1 MTRLNYKALLL
12 VVITI
17 GFSLRF
23 AFIDDG
29 LPFRY
34 DVDEVHRMAIVMHM
48 LSEKTLNPG
57 WFGHPAQTVI
67 YLLALVIGI
76 FYFIANTFG
85 AFSSPADF
93 AAWYHADPTVLFMMG
108 RFIII
113 LSSIAL
119 IAVTALIGRRVY
131 NARVAL
137 LAGFILAI
145 SPLHVYH
152 SSLIRSSDI
161 VMSLFMMLC
170 LFFALKIYAD
180 KRSEIVQYPEL
191 SWAVTKPYLL
201 AGLFL
206 GLAVTSKFYGVF
218 AASSIVAA
226 HFMNKH
232 SLKNSVMLLLLAML
246 ASLFGAFI
254 SGPFMFLD
262 FGTMIDDVFGEAR
275 ETHLSATAPGFWVDI
290 LWFTQVL
297 IKEGVGV
304 VLFLFAVLGIALSCR
319 ARRNELIILL
329 VSPVLLITFLA
340 ALSLRWDRW
349 VLSLIPF
356 LALFAAAFLDECFN
370 KISNFSTQPIRLAAY
385 LAVLI
390 LAIYSPA
397 NAALTEIKDLEKPD
411 ARDIAFK
418 WICDH
423 VKSGSG
429 IFVEMHGPQLDRNS
443 YRIVKVGNDHR
454 LRIIDSNSDGFN
466 NVVPHGYYSNVSSL
480 DDLSA
485 NGVDYVVLSSLEDR
499 MKASRFPGLYKKELT
514 KYQELFQSS
523 ELLFDTSAIPY
534 IRGPR
539 IEVYKINVL
548 HNRSSGS

>member
-1 MTRLNYKALLL
+1 MTGLNYKVLLL
-12 VVITI
+12 MVLAI
-17 GFSLRF
+17 GFALRF

-34 DVDEVHRMAIVMHM
+34 DIDEVHRMAIVMRI

-67 YLLALVIGI
+67 YILALVIGG
-76 FYFIANTFG
+76 FYFVASAFG

-93 AAWYHADPTVLFMMG
+93 AAWYHADPSVLFMIG
-108 RFIII
+108 RVIII

-119 IAVTALIGRRVY
+119 IVVTVLIGRRLY
-131 NARVAL
+131 NARAAL

-170 LFFALKIYAD
+170 LLFSLKIYAD
-180 KRSEIVQYPEL
+180 KRSAIVQYPGL
-191 SWAVTKPYLL
+191 SWAVIKPYLL

-206 GLAVTSKFYGVF
+206 GFAVTSKYYGVF
-218 AASSIVAA
+218 AASSIVTA

-232 SLKNSVMLLLLAML
+232 SLKISVMLLLLAMM

-254 SGPFMFLD
+254 SGPFVFLD
-262 FGTMIDDVFGEAR
+262 FGTVMDDVFGEAR
-275 ETHLSATAPGFWVDI
+275 ESHLSATAPGFWVDI
-290 LWFTQVL
+290 LWFIQVL
-297 IKEGVGV
+297 IKEGVGI
-304 VLFLFAVLGIALSCR
+304 VLFFFAALGVALSFR
-319 ARRNELIILL
+319 ARRNELVILL
-329 VSPVLLITFLA
+329 VTPVLLIIFLA

-370 KISNFSTQPIRLAAY
+370 KILNLSVKPIRWLAS
-385 LAVLI
+385 LAVII

-397 NAALTEIKDLEKPD
+397 NAALAEIMDLEKPD

-423 VKSGSG
+423 VKPGSG

-454 LRIIDSNSDGFN
+454 LRIIDSNSEGFN
-466 NVVPHGYYSNVSSL
+466 NVVPHGYYSSVSSL
-480 DDLSA
+480 DALRV
-485 NGVDYVVLSSLEDR
+485 NGVDYVVLSGLADR
-499 MKASRFPGLYKKELT
+499 MKESRFPGLYKKKLA

-523 ELLFDTSAIPY
+523 ELLFDTNAISY
-534 IRGPR
+534 KRGPR
-539 IEVYKINVL
+539 IEVYKINIP
-548 HNRSSGS
+548 HHGSPGG